1 MVDTEIIQKMYNL
14 LQPKSV
20 FLVAETKRKFITNCV
35 VFEDF
40 PHKMYEPLMLV
51 VSCICLNQFI
61 KQLVGNITM
70 NCKLVHLLELVK
82 AISGTKMDSSRWG
95 TWGCLVFAFLGRKVL
110 TMKKERN
117 N

>member
-14 LQPKSV
+14 RQPKSV

-82 AISGTKMDSSRWG
+82 AISGTKMDSSRCR
-95 TWGCLVFAFLGRKVL
+95 GCLVFAFLGRKVL